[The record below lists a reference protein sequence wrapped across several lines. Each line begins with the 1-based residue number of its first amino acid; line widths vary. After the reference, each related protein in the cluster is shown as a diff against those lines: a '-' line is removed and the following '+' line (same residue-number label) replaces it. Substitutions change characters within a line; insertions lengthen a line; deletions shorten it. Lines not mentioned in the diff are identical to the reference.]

1 MTFYASFIDEL
12 EKLSADMPFPSQYK
26 RSLLRG
32 TKNTTVRTSAEM
44 GKYAPGMTYQATS
57 YKGKPIGVNVKVN
70 SINRVPASALAAN
83 TSNRSAKATIRK
95 TGIQPSE
102 TVEIFRFNVVQ

>member
-1 MTFYASFIDEL
+1 MTLYSSFIAEL
-12 EKLSADMPFPSQYK
+12 EKLSTDMPFPSQYR

-32 TKNTTVRTSAEM
+32 TKNTSVRTSAEM
-44 GKYAPGMTYQATS
+44 GKYQPGMTYQATN
-57 YKGKPIGVNVKVN
+57 YKGAPIGVNIKVN
-70 SINRVPASALAAN
+70 SVSRIPASALAAN

-102 TVEIFRFNVVQ
+102 TVEVVRFNVVQ